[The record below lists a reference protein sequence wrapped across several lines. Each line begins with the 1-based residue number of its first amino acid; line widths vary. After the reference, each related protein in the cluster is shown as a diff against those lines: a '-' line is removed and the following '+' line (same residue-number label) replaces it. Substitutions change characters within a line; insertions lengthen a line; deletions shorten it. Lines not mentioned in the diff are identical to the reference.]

1 VTHTSFAAQTV
12 WDSQH
17 HCTVLQCSVSQSALV
32 RESLVRDSYIG
43 AVCRGV
49 LHLLRLRSFV
59 IHIHHCRRLIM
70 TEKDP
75 TADDAD
81 LDSIE
86 DENREPSPTAW
97 RVHGK

>member
-1 VTHTSFAAQTV
+1 
-12 WDSQH
+12 
-17 HCTVLQCSVSQSALV
+17 
-32 RESLVRDSYIG
+32 
-43 AVCRGV
+43 
-49 LHLLRLRSFV
+49 
-59 IHIHHCRRLIM
+59 M

-97 RVHGK
+97 RVHGT